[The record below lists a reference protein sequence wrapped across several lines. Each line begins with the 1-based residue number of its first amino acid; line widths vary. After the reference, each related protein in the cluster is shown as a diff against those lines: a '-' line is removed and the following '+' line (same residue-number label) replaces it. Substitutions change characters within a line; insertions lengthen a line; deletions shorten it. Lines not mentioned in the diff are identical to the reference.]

1 MFRDLVQIK
10 ESGFQGFRTIDELW
24 NDRSSIPN
32 QRGIYLILTPD
43 NSSIEF
49 LTMGVGG
56 HFKKKDP
63 NVSVTILGNKWI
75 FNCQIVY
82 IGQAGGNGS
91 SSNLKNK
98 INQYLNF
105 GKGKPASHYGGRYI
119 WQLSNYKASK

>member
-1 MFRDLVQIK
+1 
-10 ESGFQGFRTIDELW
+10 
-24 NDRSSIPN
+24 
-32 QRGIYLILTPD
+32 
-43 NSSIEF
+43 
-49 LTMGVGG
+49 MGVGG

-119 WQLSNYKASK
+119 WQLSNYKNLLVAWKPLPMTDPRIEEKNLMHEFVSSYGKLPFANLTF